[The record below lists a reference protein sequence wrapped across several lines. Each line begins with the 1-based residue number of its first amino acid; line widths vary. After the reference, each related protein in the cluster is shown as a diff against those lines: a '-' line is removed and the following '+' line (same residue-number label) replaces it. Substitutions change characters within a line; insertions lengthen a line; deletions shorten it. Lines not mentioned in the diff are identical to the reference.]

1 MSIDFRVVLS
11 VENPSQEKLTC
22 INLAYLGNG
31 DIKRAMLP
39 LLSVDEEGFPTPGGE
54 LPIDADTP
62 AFEALHDLMFDAGV
76 DLQLLQNKLED
87 LQSKDDH
94 DAWSLTYADYKGT
107 KDFYDTLSDTVNA
120 IRDST
125 DNPSISCHIF
135 WW

>member
-11 VENPSQEKLTC
+11 VVNPSHEQPTC
-22 INLAYLGNG
+22 ISLAYLGNS
-31 DIKRAMLP
+31 DIRRAMFP
-39 LLSVDEEGFPTPGGE
+39 LLSVDDKGFPNPGGE

-62 AFEALHDLMFDAGV
+62 AFEALHDLMYDV
-76 DLQLLQNKLED
+76 EIDLQLLKNNLED
-87 LQSKDDH
+87 LESKGDD
-94 DAWSLTYADYKGT
+94 DAWSLTYDNYKGT

-125 DNPSISCHIF
+125 DNPSISCHIC